1 MTNGTELRKLAH
13 PALIAAIAF
22 SLFAATLPTG
32 LSTALAASKKHD
44 EKGDSPLADFDIR
57 KYGVAGKDVYIQVYG
72 HAGQTL
78 PEGEHTAYAYV
89 VWTDAGIFASDSH
102 EAQHADDENVANRS
116 WHGHMLD
123 INEEG
128 CIDEIGSFRSSAK
141 IAGTHVFIS
150 ETGATEVFKAATVQL
165 EILVEDPDNVPPGT
179 CIAQIVEVFDEAE
192 GL

>member
-1 MTNGTELRKLAH
+1 MTDGTRIRKFAH
-13 PALIAAIAF
+13 PALIAAVAF
-22 SLFAATLPTG
+22 SLFVATMSSG
-32 LSTALAASKKHD
+32 LTTAVAASEKHD
-44 EKGDSPLADFDIR
+44 PKGDSPLADFDIR
-57 KYGVAGKDVYIQVYG
+57 KYGLAGKDVYIQVYG

-78 PEGEHTAYAYV
+78 PEGEHDAYAYV
-89 VWTDAGIFASDSH
+89 VWTDVGIFASDSH
-102 EAQHADDENVANRS
+102 EAQHADNENVANRS
-116 WHGHMLD
+116 WHGHMLNISD
-123 INEEG
+123 EG

-150 ETGATEVFKAATVQL
+150 ETGATEVIKAATVQL